1 MAGHMLELLVFS
13 STKRSNLAKNIWFI
27 VLTGLV
33 VGNFWWFKDLALGI
47 YGPVNNHTGWMW
59 RPSWNVRA
67 SVSIADPA
75 DLQLGDERDVRTH
88 T

>member
-13 STKRSNLAKNIWFI
+13 STKRSKFAKNIWFI

-47 YGPVNNHTGWMW
+47 YGPVNDHPGWMW
-59 RPSWNVRA
+59 RPSWNVSAGSRA
-67 SVSIADPA
+67 HSP
-75 DLQLGDERDVRTH
+75 G
-88 T
+88 